1 MKASTWLAA
10 LTFVVLSGGTALAG
24 ASDGQNLAKDPCSL
38 DPWCADGDEDGVPD
52 AADPCPSDAEDLCT
66 QEHVG

>member
-1 MKASTWLAA
+1 MKARVWISA
-10 LTFVVLSGGTALAG
+10 LLFVLVGSGSALAG
-24 ASDGQNLAKDPCSL
+24 AGENHAATDPCTL

-66 QEHVG
+66 QEPAA